1 MATEIGEIK
10 VIIGK
15 VGLITPDGTPQPLKV
30 GAKVFTDQIIT
41 TGATGAVEIEF
52 IDGSTMALPQNS
64 QAVLDSETFDPLQP
78 GQESDVTDLQDAIAD
93 VADLQDAIA
102 DVADLQD
109 AIVAGADPTEE
120 AEATAAN
127 AGSLPVGNEGAS
139 TEQVLHEQP
148 TVTPESG
155 FETTGPARGS
165 VVLEAETL
173 NDAFITV
180 DDTATTNEDTPITI
194 TVLAN
199 DRIGSGGG
207 SITSH
212 TDPTNGS
219 VVLND
224 DGTFT
229 YTPSENYSG
238 PDSFSYTFTANN
250 GDTSTATVNVLI
262 DDVPIMVDDTA
273 TTKQDTPT
281 TITVLANDRIGKG
294 GGSITSHTDPTNGS
308 VVLNDDGTFTYT
320 PSENY
325 SGPDS
330 FNYTFTD
337 NNGDTST
344 ATVNVLIDDVPITV
358 DDTATTNE
366 DTPITI
372 TVLANDRIGKGGGS
386 ITSHT
391 DPTNGSVV
399 LNDDGT
405 FTYTPSENYP
415 GPYSFSYTFTDNN
428 GDTSTATVNV
438 TVNDVPS
445 TVDDTETTNEDTPI
459 TIAVLA
465 NDTIGNGGG
474 SITGHTDP
482 TNGSVVLNDDGTFT
496 YTPSANYSGPD
507 SFNYTFTATN
517 SDTSTAT
524 VNVTVNAVADTPS
537 LMLSLTSNQTN
548 LIVNGSFENIN
559 GTDKDGKEIT
569 GLPDGNLTGQELVQR
584 TSIVGWDLVSGN
596 VEPMEPHAKAHL
608 NVGTTDGEHFM
619 DLGGTPGN
627 SAIQQ
632 TVEGLI
638 KDTKYKIS
646 FDYIDKAALLLA
658 GKDSGVMEVYWNGE
672 LITTVYGDEHGA
684 ASWKTESFNVIGGSG
699 DGTNT
704 LAFKEIG
711 TTIDNHGIALD
722 NVEMHLVPY
731 QYTLSLDAHL
741 HDIDGNETLGQ
752 IKIVFPNGVYLASDP
767 TQQVTETTIPSGQ
780 TTLSFTSDTKLTDD
794 QINTITG
801 SVTATESSNGDA
813 ATIDTTVK
821 VLFDGT
827 DALSETAD
835 LAIYGKS
842 GADTI
847 IGGAG
852 DDTIIGG
859 AGDDFLTGGE
869 GADTFLWT
877 KADVGAGSAT
887 RDTVVD
893 FNPTQ
898 DKDILDLSDLL
909 SDGSHTIDGLAVGD
923 SSGGG
928 QHFQLSIKNNGGV
941 VVQTI
946 DLDNMVIS
954 PGQDPSA
961 MLNNLL
967 NSGAINDGI

>member
-173 NDAFITV
+173 NDAF
-180 DDTATTNEDTPITI
+180 
-194 TVLAN
+194 
-199 DRIGSGGG
+199 
-207 SITSH
+207 
-212 TDPTNGS
+212 
-219 VVLND
+219 
-224 DGTFT
+224 
-229 YTPSENYSG
+229 
-238 PDSFSYTFTANN
+238 
-250 GDTSTATVNVLI
+250 
-262 DDVPIMVDDTA
+262 
-273 TTKQDTPT
+273 
-281 TITVLANDRIGKG
+281 
-294 GGSITSHTDPTNGS
+294 
-308 VVLNDDGTFTYT
+308 
-320 PSENY
+320 
-325 SGPDS
+325 
-330 FNYTFTD
+330 
-337 NNGDTST
+337 
-344 ATVNVLIDDVPITV
+344 ITV